1 MDYVFNKS
9 KLNGVVFFSADSLLN
24 SNELLSGISEYLKE
38 GYTPDEKEKFF
49 SYDDDSLEIRFKPD
63 EKFDLDVSKLGLSE
77 VNVNISFKIDNED
90 LLLDVAYHGS
100 HIRGWSN
107 VASRVYRR
115 VYWNLDLVLMKLSK
129 EQSQKK

>member
-1 MDYVFNKS
+1 MQK
-9 KLNGVVFFSADSLLN
+9 
-24 SNELLSGISEYLKE
+24 I
-38 GYTPDEKEKFF
+38 FF
-49 SYDDDSLEIRFKPD
+49 SYDDDNLEIRFKPD
-63 EKFDLDVSKLGLSE
+63 EKFDPDVGKLGPSE
-77 VNVNISFKIDNED
+77 VNVNISFKTDKED
-90 LLLDVAYHGS
+90 LLLDIAYHGS